1 MVHAHAAGQQ
11 ALERLA
17 ERRGETRAAHGLLH
31 LLALLLRGNAVA
43 GQRLSGGERRV
54 LREVHQVQRR
64 LALAQRQL
72 HRALER
78 HLHVLVFQRHRAR
91 RIGHHVHVRA
101 RALLEGRRNGA
112 HVAQRGAHEQELG
125 LRQRE
130 QRHLPRPAAVGVPV
144 EVELVHGHAAHVG
157 PHALAQRLVGQDL
170 RRAAD
175 HGRLRVD
182 VRIAG
187 DHAHVLAPEDVHQI
201 EEFLAHERLDGRR
214 VVRTAAGG
222 QRHEVHSQRHE
233 RLARAR
239 GRAQYHVVAHHEV
252 HEGLLL
258 VGPELYA
265 ARGHP
270 FQEPVKRLVGRK
282 PRLRLG
288 LALLRLPPRGR
299 QPPERPVRKRAALAL
314 VVRRRFACRLF
325 CHGESLREC
334 PIIVSNAYSTC
345 IRPWYAARTAKEH
358 APAPAGG
365 RADRR
370 PTQKRGLAVTVLTA
384 VKSFRDVSGGFACFD
399 EPPGSVSPGRIFLH
413 RPKGLRRASQRSKR

>member
-17 ERRGETRAAHGLLH
+17 ERRGEARPLDRFLH
-31 LLALLLRGNAVA
+31 LLALLLGGHAVA
-43 GQRLSGGERRV
+43 GQRLRGGERRI
-54 LREVHQVQRR
+54 LREMHQVQRR
-64 LALAQRQL
+64 LPLAQRQL
-72 HRALER
+72 HRALKR

-130 QRHLPRPAAVGVPV
+130 QRHLPRPAAVGVAV

-157 PHALAQRLVGQDL
+157 PLALAQRLVGQDL
-170 RRAAD
+170 GRAAD

-187 DHAHVLAPEDVHQI
+187 DHAHVLAPEDVHQV
-201 EEFLAHERLDGRR
+201 EELLAHERLDGRR
-214 VVRTAAGG
+214 VVRAAAGG

-239 GRAQYHVVAHHEV
+239 GRAQYHVVAHHEI
-252 HEGLLL
+252 HQGLLL
-258 VGPELYA
+258 VGPQLDA
-265 ARGHP
+265 ARRHP
-270 FQEPVKRLVGRK
+270 AKEPVERLVGRE
-282 PRLRLG
+282 PRLRLT

-299 QPPERPVRKRAALAL
+299 QPPERPVRKGLAL
-314 VVRRRFACRLF
+314 DGFVTRRRSVCRLF
-325 CHGESLREC
+325 CHEEASAMVRSSRRLRILPGLPAKSLVRRQK
-334 PIIVSNAYSTC
+334 NM
-345 IRPWYAARTAKEH
+345 
-358 APAPAGG
+358 
-365 RADRR
+365 RR
-370 PTQKRGLAVTVLTA
+370 PA
-384 VKSFRDVSGGFACFD
+384 
-399 EPPGSVSPGRIFLH
+399 
-413 RPKGLRRASQRSKR
+413 